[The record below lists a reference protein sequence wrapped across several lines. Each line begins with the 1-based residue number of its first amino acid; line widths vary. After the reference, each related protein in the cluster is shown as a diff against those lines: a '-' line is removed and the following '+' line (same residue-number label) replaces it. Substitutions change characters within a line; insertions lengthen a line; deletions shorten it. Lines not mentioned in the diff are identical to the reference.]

1 MPEKRGMPLS
11 KGLRLA
17 ARIVVAAVF
26 LWAAVLK
33 IVDPLGFAR
42 DISGFRLF
50 PAWAAFLIALALPWL
65 EALCAIFLVF
75 GPWRRTSAILIAL
88 MLAGFIILTGLTMA
102 RGIDTNCGC
111 FGVQSHKADWGLIL
125 QDTGLLFLTVAAG
138 IAPSRKAK
146 KSL

>member
-1 MPEKRGMPLS
+1 MPLS

-33 IVDPLGFAR
+33 IADPLGFAR
-42 DISGFRLF
+42 DISGFRLV
-50 PAWAAFLIALALPWL
+50 PAWAALLIALVLPWL
-65 EALCAIFLVF
+65 EALCAAFLVL

-88 MLAGFIILTGLTMA
+88 MLAGFIVLTGITIA

-111 FGVQSHKADWGLIL
+111 FGVQSHKADMGLIL
-125 QDTGLLFLTVAAG
+125 QDAGLLFLTIAAG
-138 IAPSRKAK
+138 IVAPRKAK
-146 KSL
+146 KIP